1 MQGFDI
7 NEFFLK
13 YRYYLLV
20 IVLGLIMVSGG
31 ILFFKKSLDFGGSKV
46 EILETTSDKNS
57 GGEITVEIAGAV
69 IKPGVYKLP
78 IGSRIDDLLIVSGGL
93 TASADRNWTDKYLNR
108 ASVLEDA
115 QKVYIPVVN
124 QQSNNLSANSGVV
137 YQSESGSNSSDS
149 NSLINVNT
157 GSLTELDTLPGI
169 GPTYAQKII
178 DHRPYSK
185 IEDLV
190 KSGAITQTLYE
201 KIKDSITVY

>member
-1 MQGFDI
+1 
-7 NEFFLK
+7 
-13 YRYYLLV
+13 
-20 IVLGLIMVSGG
+20 MVSGG